1 MRTPT
6 KRSRIL
12 PTTLSLLCGALL
24 LACAAPPARVDAP
37 AAGAAAS
44 DAGMAGPLPRADDS
58 HARGRA
64 LHLERRYDEA
74 VAAYQAALQ
83 ADPGHVNARNGLA
96 IAYAERREFS
106 RAIPIW
112 QDLTRGATLSP
123 GPAVAFL
130 FSNLGYAYL
139 LDGDDGQAVAAL
151 EKACL
156 LDPLN
161 ARAWQYLGEAL
172 QKLGQDERA
181 RQMLRQASA
190 LREHDLRADYA
201 MVKGE
206 RPAAIAQALDGVRR
220 PDQEWAFVE
229 IADKGNGLLELRR
242 TPAQHPRMAATVAPV
257 AAAVPV
263 PAVAAAGAV
272 AGLEISNGNGRQGLA
287 RLLASRIRDPEVK
300 VVRLS
305 NEKGFAVRQ
314 TRIEYRPAF
323 RGVAERLAQRFGAS
337 EPVATQAGRAD
348 VRLVLGRDLAPQRI
362 AESAPPVPAGQPRV
376 AGTAGSP

>member
-1 MRTPT
+1 MRPLTT
-6 KRSRIL
+6 RSRIL

-24 LACAAPPARVDAP
+24 LACAAPPAQVDAP
-37 AAGAAAS
+37 AADGAAP
-44 DAGMAGPLPRADDS
+44 DAGVAGPPARADDRY
-58 HARGRA
+58 ARGRA
-64 LHLERRYDEA
+64 LHLARRYDEA

-96 IAYAERREFS
+96 IAYAERREFA

-112 QDLTRGATLSP
+112 QEMTRGATLSS

-130 FSNLGYAYL
+130 FSNLGYAHL
-139 LDGDDGQAVAAL
+139 LAGDDEKAVAAL

-161 ARAWQYLGEAL
+161 GRAWQNLGEAL
-172 QKLGQDERA
+172 QRLGQDERA

-201 MVKGE
+201 MVPGE
-206 RPAAIAQALDGVRR
+206 RPATIARALDGARR

-229 IADKGNGLLELRR
+229 IADKGNGMLELRR
-242 TPAQHPRMAATVAPV
+242 TPALHPRGAP
-257 AAAVPV
+257 AAAPFQ
-263 PAVAAAGAV
+263 PPTAGGAGAV

-300 VVRLS
+300 IVRLS

-337 EPVATQAGRAD
+337 QPVAVGAGRAD
-348 VRLVLGRDLAPQRI
+348 VRLVLGHDLAPQRV
-362 AESAPPVPAGQPRV
+362 AGRSLPAPAGQPGL
-376 AGTAGSP
+376 AHMAGSP